1 MDDQVER
8 HTSKLGQPF
17 NAQASWSPSRRES
30 RLLFLLYLGPF
41 TPMEGG
47 LRREENKE
55 SERSLSPCT
64 AASRALSQW
73 ARKRISG
80 NHWGDKEF
88 F

>member
-1 MDDQVER
+1 
-8 HTSKLGQPF
+8 
-17 NAQASWSPSRRES
+17 
-30 RLLFLLYLGPF
+30 
-41 TPMEGG
+41 MEGG